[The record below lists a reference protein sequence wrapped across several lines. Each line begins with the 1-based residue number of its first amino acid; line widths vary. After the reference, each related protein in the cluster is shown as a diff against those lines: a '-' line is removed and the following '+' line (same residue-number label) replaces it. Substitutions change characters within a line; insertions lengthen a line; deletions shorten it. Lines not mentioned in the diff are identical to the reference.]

1 MTEVTFNY
9 MVLVSA
15 EEIRGCV
22 VNARSMQNEHSPFF
36 LEFSNGEP
44 TMGLHCAVRGEFLHT
59 LCLCYVPSVALFVLV
74 CTDALCAIVCM
85 FAIPVYIQYQLQNAL
100 CISRLCM

>member
-22 VNARSMQNEHSPFF
+22 VNARSMQNEHSLFF
-36 LEFSNGEP
+36 LEFSKGEA
-44 TMGLHCAVRGEFLHT
+44 TMGLYCAVQCEFLHSLFLFYT
-59 LCLCYVPSVALFVLV
+59 PSVAMFVLV
-74 CTDALCAIVCM
+74 CTDALCAIMCM
-85 FAIPVYIQYQLQNAL
+85 FAIPVYIRYQLQYVL
-100 CISRLCM
+100 YISRLCI